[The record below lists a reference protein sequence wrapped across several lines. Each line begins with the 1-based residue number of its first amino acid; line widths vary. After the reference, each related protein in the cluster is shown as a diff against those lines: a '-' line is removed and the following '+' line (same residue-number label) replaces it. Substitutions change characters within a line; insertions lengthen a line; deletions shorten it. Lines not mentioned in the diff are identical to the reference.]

1 MQEVVCGMEK
11 ARALD
16 HLLLTTYRMRHTRRS
31 RQLKIKTKNMS
42 GNDELRIKTVEIA
55 KQHKA
60 SWIQLGQH
68 LFSIYKN
75 KLYKDWGYLAFE
87 AYCRKELSIRETTAS
102 KLIKSYSFLE
112 KEEPRVVKPNFMEE
126 ETPRKIPDYEAVN
139 LLRLAK
145 NNKNIPTQEFAEL
158 RNDVLNEGKEPK
170 EIRAQVKKILETHQS
185 KDAPGIKDQK
195 RGSILRRLIG
205 FLNAAKTQLEEEDL
219 VPNYLLK
226 QIETLAQKLADQL
239 E

>member
-1 MQEVVCGMEK
+1 MANE
-11 ARALD
+11 AL
-16 HLLLTTYRMRHTRRS
+16 R
-31 RQLKIKTKNMS
+31 
-42 GNDELRIKTVEIA
+42 EETVEIA
-55 KQHKA
+55 KKHKA

-75 KLYKDWGYLAFE
+75 KLYKEWGYQAFE
-87 AYCRKELSIRETTAS
+87 TYCQKELSIREATAS

-112 KEEPRVVKPNFMEE
+112 KEEPRIVKPDFTEE

-145 NNKNIPTQEFAEL
+145 NNKTIPANEFAEL

-170 EIRAQVKKILETHQS
+170 EVRAAVKKILETH
-185 KDAPGIKDQK
+185 APKETPEMKDQK

-205 FLNAAKTQLEEEDL
+205 FLNSAKSQLEEEDL
-219 VPNYLLK
+219 VPDYLLK
-226 QIETLAQKLADQL
+226 QIDTLTQKLEDQL
-239 E
+239 N